1 MRILLQ
7 FPEGL
12 KKEALAYAQKY
23 ENEGHEV
30 LLSGASCYGACDL
43 AIEEAMA
50 VDADKIIHFG
60 HAPFIKKKLLIEVEY
75 VEWHIDV
82 DLDKFEK
89 AIKELKFDKIALA
102 TTVQHIHQLNEMKK
116 ILESHGK
123 KVFVSKGPLAAYPG
137 QVLGCDA
144 GAISSVVKNSDAVV
158 FVGEGHFHPLAIDA
172 VPRRQ
177 DVAEGHAIDI
187 DPDKPVFIIHPKS
200 GQIRKIN
207 DEIEKLRKRRKGAIL
222 KAAYAKT
229 FGIIV
234 STKPGQFTL
243 PVAEKIKKELT
254 LLGKRSEII
263 VSNELSPLALNNF
276 ISFDCYIVTACPRIA
291 DDTEAFGKPVL
302 NLKMYS
308 DLVSILRETKA

>member
-1 MRILLQ
+1 MRLLLQ

-23 ENEGHEV
+23 EKEGHEI

-43 AIEEAMA
+43 ALDEAKA
-50 VDADKIIHFG
+50 VSADKIIHFG
-60 HAPFIKKKLLIEVEY
+60 HAPFIKKKLPIEVEY
-75 VEWHIDV
+75 VEWNIDV
-82 DLDKFEK
+82 DLDKFES
-89 AIKELKFDKIALA
+89 AAKELKFNTIILA

-116 ILESHGK
+116 ILERSGK
-123 KVFVSKGPLAAYPG
+123 KVFIGKGPLAAYPG

-144 GAISSVVKNSDAVV
+144 GAISSVAKDSDAVV
-158 FVGEGHFHPLAIDA
+158 FVGEGHFHPLAID
-172 VPRRQ
+172 
-177 DVAEGHAIDI
+177 I
-187 DPDKPVFIIHPKS
+187 DPDKPVFIIYPKS

-229 FGIIV
+229 LGIIV
-234 STKPGQFTL
+234 STKPGQFNL
-243 PVAEKIKKELT
+243 PVAEKIKKELIS
-254 LLGKRSEII
+254 LGKRAEII

>member
-1 MRILLQ
+1 MRIILQ

-43 AIEEAMA
+43 AIDEANA
-50 VDADKIIHFG
+50 VGADKIIHFG

-116 ILESHGK
+116 ILESDGK

-158 FVGEGHFHPLAIDA
+158 FVGEGHFHPLAID
-172 VPRRQ
+172 
-177 DVAEGHAIDI
+177 I

-222 KAAYAKT
+222 KAVYAKT
-229 FGIIV
+229 LGIIV
-234 STKPGQFTL
+234 STKPGQFNL

-263 VSNELSPLALNNF
+263 VSNEISPLALNNF

-291 DDTEAFGKPVL
+291 DDTEAFGRPVL
-302 NLKMYS
+302 NLKMFS

>member
-1 MRILLQ
+1 LQ

-23 ENEGHEV
+23 ETEGHEV

-50 VDADKIIHFG
+50 VGADKITHFG

-89 AIKELKFDKIALA
+89 AIKELKSDKIALA

-116 ILESHGK
+116 ILEKNGK

-144 GAISSVVKNSDAVV
+144 GAISSVVKNSDAIV
-158 FVGEGHFHPLAIDA
+158 FVGEGHFHPL
-172 VPRRQ
+172 
-177 DVAEGHAIDI
+177 AIDI

-207 DEIEKLRKRRKGAIL
+207 DEIEKLRKKRKGAIL
-222 KAAYAKT
+222 KAAYAKV

-234 STKPGQFTL
+234 STKPGQFNL
-243 PVAEKIKKELT
+243 AVAEKIKKELS
-254 LLGKRSEII
+254 LLGKRAEII

-302 NLKMYS
+302 NLKMFS

>member
-1 MRILLQ
+1 MRIILQ

-43 AIEEAMA
+43 AIDEANA
-50 VDADKIIHFG
+50 VGADKIIHFG

-116 ILESHGK
+116 ILESDGK

-158 FVGEGHFHPLAIDA
+158 FVGEGHFHPL
-172 VPRRQ
+172 
-177 DVAEGHAIDI
+177 AIDI

-234 STKPGQFTL
+234 STKPGQFNL

-263 VSNELSPLALNNF
+263 VSNEISPLALNNF

-291 DDTEAFGKPVL
+291 DDTEAFGRPVL
-302 NLKMYS
+302 NLKMFS